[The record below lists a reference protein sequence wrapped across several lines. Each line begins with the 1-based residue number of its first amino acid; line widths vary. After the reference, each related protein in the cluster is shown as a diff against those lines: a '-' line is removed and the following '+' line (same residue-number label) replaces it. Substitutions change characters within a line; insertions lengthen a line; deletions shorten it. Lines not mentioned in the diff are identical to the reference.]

1 MRPRAW
7 FDKLTM
13 RAAHDGHVFGAE
25 AASVTGEIIAE
36 RDIEQPVHAFDAPVS
51 ARAVGEALDIEG
63 GGRDVEPRVLRAAVL
78 EFGSIDDLY
87 DGFDVIEPRL
97 PGIGLSGFDP
107 VNGF

>member
-51 ARAVGEALDIEG
+51 A
-63 GGRDVEPRVLRAAVL
+63 
-78 EFGSIDDLY
+78 
-87 DGFDVIEPRL
+87 
-97 PGIGLSGFDP
+97 
-107 VNGF
+107 